1 MIAYSSLGQQCP
13 MGVRAHSTRGIAS
26 SWAGSSGV
34 SIAEIC
40 AAASWTSPSTFSWFY
55 NLEVPALQ
63 AWVLSAKRAHS
74 CHMTNQY
81 GRLSSSCTLLALNRA
96 PRLYRLIC
104 DDYSRP
110 GRALWVWPYYLQVY
124 RYRNSANSTGL
135 PCSILGPSGT
145 LLVPKAS

>member
-1 MIAYSSLGQQCP
+1 

-26 SWAGSSGV
+26 SWAWSSGV

-40 AAASWTSPSTFSWFY
+40 AAAGRASPSTFARFY

-63 AWVLSAKRAHS
+63 ARVLSAKRAHS

-81 GRLSSSCTLLALNRA
+81 GRLPSSCTFLALNRA
-96 PRLYRLIC
+96 PRQDRLIW

-110 GRALWVWPYYLQVY
+110 GRPLWVWLLP
-124 RYRNSANSTGL
+124 SAGL
-135 PCSILGPSGT
+135 PCTKLGPSGS
-145 LLVPKAS
+145 LLVPKENSSVGHSPSVGTVGLHWFP